1 MDSAPAHDTR
11 AVAAEILLRARKFGV
26 DLAGLAAVSELQ
38 RSPSTLFSEY
48 LAAAD
53 YPAFADFRSK
63 ILPAGPV
70 S

>member
-1 MDSAPAHDTR
+1 M
-11 AVAAEILLRARKFGV
+11 RARKFGV

-38 RSPSTLFSEY
+38 RSPSALFSEY

-53 YPAFADFRSK
+53 DPAFADFRSK

-70 S
+70 SWPEGA